1 MTSTEMT
8 EPAQD
13 QPAQHDGAGS
23 DGAVD
28 STTTASSDTESSDT
42 ESSATES
49 SDTAGSTAES
59 SSAEQDARRTEDFT
73 VSLEE
78 VFQGPLDLLL
88 HLVKEQEV
96 EIQDIRLADVAHAYM
111 DHVRALKG
119 LDIEVAGEYLVI
131 AATLMAIKSRS
142 LLPREE
148 IELEDDLDPQ
158 DELIQRLI
166 EYRRF
171 KGASDDLEDR
181 FHRRTLEHARGYRR
195 EVTDNEPERSYDLGE
210 VSSWDLLA
218 TFSRLMRETLAGRPH
233 TIKGDPRPLRWY
245 VQSIGSAVRS
255 RPGGATLR
263 DLVEAMGDVPTR
275 EGLVGAFCALLELM
289 KIGLVSAQ
297 QDTQDEDI
305 TLKWSAPEDGESD
318 LDDLIKA
325 SRFMDEDSEE
335 LDQALDSGDGEAQAP
350 DEVPSEEPGEASAAS
365 LEDPNGPGDGYPSED
380 AGDPGPAA
388 LEERLPE
395 GSPPAGD

>member
-1 MTSTEMT
+1 M
-8 EPAQD
+8 
-13 QPAQHDGAGS
+13 
-23 DGAVD
+23 
-28 STTTASSDTESSDT
+28 TTTQMTDSAHDDPAHEDPAPGLAEREEAS
-42 ESSATES
+42 
-49 SDTAGSTAES
+49 
-59 SSAEQDARRTEDFT
+59 RRTEDFT
-73 VSLEE
+73 VKLEE

-96 EIQDIRLADVAHAYM
+96 EIQDIRLADVAQSYM

-119 LDIEVAGEYLVI
+119 LDIEMAGEYLVI

-148 IELEDDLDPQ
+148 VELEDDLDPQ

-181 FHRRTLEHARGYRR
+181 FHRRTLERSRGYRR
-195 EVTDNEPERSYDLGE
+195 EVSDNEPERSYDLGE
-210 VSSWDLLA
+210 VTSWDLLA

-255 RPGGATLR
+255 RPDGASLR
-263 DLVEAMGDVPTR
+263 DLVEAMGDVPSR

-289 KIGLVSAQ
+289 KIGLISAQ
-297 QDTQDEDI
+297 QGDQADDI
-305 TLKWSAPEDGESD
+305 TLKWSAPENGVSD
-318 LDDLIKA
+318 LDELIKA

-335 LDQALDSGDGEAQAP
+335 LDQALESAESDGGDAADDLAADPHPGGLSAETVG
-350 DEVPSEEPGEASAAS
+350 DHLEPGEHT
-365 LEDPNGPGDGYPSED
+365 EEPP
-380 AGDPGPAA
+380 
-388 LEERLPE
+388 EERPPT
-395 GSPPAGD
+395 GSSPAGD

>member
-1 MTSTEMT
+1 MTTTEMT
-8 EPAQD
+8 DPAQD
-13 QPAQHDGAGS
+13 PPVPEGLAPAPGVDEGAGP
-23 DGAVD
+23 
-28 STTTASSDTESSDT
+28 ST
-42 ESSATES
+42 
-49 SDTAGSTAES
+49 
-59 SSAEQDARRTEDFT
+59 RTEDFT
-73 VSLEE
+73 VKLEE

-96 EIQDIRLADVAHAYM
+96 EIQEVRLADVAQSYM

-119 LDIEVAGEYLVI
+119 LDIEVAGEFLVI

-148 IELEDDLDPQ
+148 VVLEDDLDPQ

-195 EVTDNEPERSYDLGE
+195 EVSDNEPERSYDLGE
-210 VSSWDLLA
+210 VTSWDLLA

-255 RPGGATLR
+255 RPEGASLR

-289 KIGLVSAQ
+289 KIGLVSAHQ
-297 QDTQDEDI
+297 ADQAEDI

-318 LDDLIKA
+318 LDELIKA

-335 LDQALDSGDGEAQAP
+335 LDQALDSAD
-350 DEVPSEEPGEASAAS
+350 
-365 LEDPNGPGDGYPSED
+365 EDPAPADVD
-380 AGDPGPAA
+380 ALAA
-388 LEERLPE
+388 ELEERPPVD
-395 GSPPAGD
+395 SPPSID

>member
-1 MTSTEMT
+1 MTTTET
-8 EPAQD
+8 TDPAQGD
-13 QPAQHDGAGS
+13 TVTENSAHEDGSRG
-23 DGAVD
+23 
-28 STTTASSDTESSDT
+28 
-42 ESSATES
+42 
-49 SDTAGSTAES
+49 AES
-59 SSAEQDARRTEDFT
+59 QRTDPQGTGSPRTEDFT
-73 VSLEE
+73 VRLEQ

-96 EIQDIRLADVAHAYM
+96 EIQDVRLADVAQAYM
-111 DHVRALKG
+111 DHVRALEG

-181 FHRRTLEHARGYRR
+181 FHRRSLEHPRGYRR

-210 VSSWDLLA
+210 VTAWDLLA

-245 VQSIGSAVRS
+245 VQSIGAAVRQ
-255 RPGGATLR
+255 RPGGASLR
-263 DLVEAMGDVPTR
+263 DLVEALADVPTR

-297 QDTQDEDI
+297 QDDQADDI
-305 TLKWSAPEDGESD
+305 TLTWSAPEEGEGD
-318 LDDLIKA
+318 LDELIKA
-325 SRFMDEDSEE
+325 SRFMDEESEE
-335 LDQALDSGDGEAQAP
+335 LDQALESAETGASEPGT
-350 DEVPSEEPGEASAAS
+350 DELAGADPGEADA
-365 LEDPNGPGDGYPSED
+365 PGD
-380 AGDPGPAA
+380 PAA
-388 LEERLPE
+388 EALTAETADEPSGHAEAGPEEPRSA
-395 GSPPAGD
+395 GAPPADD

>member
-8 EPAQD
+8 DPAQD
-13 QPAQHDGAGS
+13 DPAQH
-23 DGAVD
+23 
-28 STTTASSDTESSDT
+28 E
-42 ESSATES
+42 
-49 SDTAGSTAES
+49 
-59 SSAEQDARRTEDFT
+59 SAEQEAEGPAEAEPAADTEPIADTEPAGDTGSVADTGSRAESGSSAAGADARRTEDFT

-96 EIQDIRLADVAHAYM
+96 EIQDIRLADVAKSYM
-111 DHVRALKG
+111 DHVQALKG

-148 IELEDDLDPQ
+148 VELEDDLDPQ

-181 FHRRTLEHARGYRR
+181 FHRRTLEHSRGYRR

-255 RPGGATLR
+255 RPGGATLQ
-263 DLVEAMGDVPTR
+263 DLVDAMGDVPTR
-275 EGLVGAFCALLELM
+275 EGMVGAFCALLELM
-289 KIGLVSAQ
+289 KIGLVSAH
-297 QDTQDEDI
+297 QDTQGEDI

-335 LDQALDSGDGEAQAP
+335 LDQALDSADEKAGEEAPPGDESNEEGSNEEAANDP
-350 DEVPSEEPGEASAAS
+350 AEPEEPLST
-365 LEDPNGPGDGYPSED
+365 
-380 AGDPGPAA
+380 
-388 LEERLPE
+388 
-395 GSPPAGD
+395 GSSSTAD

>member
-1 MTSTEMT
+1 MTTTEMSDPAQD
-8 EPAQD
+8 EPAQHGEAPAPAAD
-13 QPAQHDGAGS
+13 QGRSQ
-23 DGAVD
+23 
-28 STTTASSDTESSDT
+28 
-42 ESSATES
+42 
-49 SDTAGSTAES
+49 
-59 SSAEQDARRTEDFT
+59 RTEDFP
-73 VSLEE
+73 VKLEE

-96 EIQDIRLADVAHAYM
+96 EIQDVRLADVAQSYM

-119 LDIEVAGEYLVI
+119 LDIEVAGEFLVI

-148 IELEDDLDPQ
+148 VELEDDLDPQ

-210 VSSWDLLA
+210 VTSWDLLA

-245 VQSIGSAVRS
+245 VQSIGTAVRS
-255 RPGGATLR
+255 RPEGASLR

-289 KIGLVSAQ
+289 KIGLVSAHQ
-297 QDTQDEDI
+297 EDQAEDI

-318 LDDLIKA
+318 LDELIKA

-335 LDQALDSGDGEAQAP
+335 LDQALDSAD
-350 DEVPSEEPGEASAAS
+350 
-365 LEDPNGPGDGYPSED
+365 
-380 AGDPGPAA
+380 GDPAGSEADAENPAPAEVEA
-388 LEERLPE
+388 LSAEPEERPSAGSLP
-395 GSPPAGD
+395 SGD

>member
-13 QPAQHDGAGS
+13 EPAQHEGLGS
-23 DGAVD
+23 DGATESTAAESTAAESTAAE
-28 STTTASSDTESSDT
+28 STTTE
-42 ESSATES
+42 
-49 SDTAGSTAES
+49 STAAQES
-59 SSAEQDARRTEDFT
+59 ARRTEDFT

-78 VFQGPLDLLL
+78 VFEGPLDLLL

-111 DHVRALKG
+111 DHVRALRG
-119 LDIEVAGEYLVI
+119 LDIEIAGEYLVI

-263 DLVEAMGDVPTR
+263 DLVEAMGDVATR
-275 EGLVGAFCALLELM
+275 EGMVGAFCALLELM

-297 QDTQDEDI
+297 QDTQDEEI
-305 TLKWSAPEDGESD
+305 TLKWTAPEDGESD

-335 LDQALDSGDGEAQAP
+335 LDRALGSSEAP
-350 DEVPSEEPGEASAAS
+350 DAADHSAAES
-365 LEDPNGPGDGYPSED
+365 AAAESAAAESAAAESAGP
-380 AGDPGPAA
+380 
-388 LEERLPE
+388 EERAPG
-395 GSPPAGD
+395 GSPPSGD

>member
-1 MTSTEMT
+1 MTTTEMT
-8 EPAQD
+8 DPAQD
-13 QPAQHDGAGS
+13 PPVPEGQAQAPGADEGAGR
-23 DGAVD
+23 
-28 STTTASSDTESSDT
+28 ST
-42 ESSATES
+42 
-49 SDTAGSTAES
+49 
-59 SSAEQDARRTEDFT
+59 RTEDFT
-73 VSLEE
+73 VKLEE

-96 EIQDIRLADVAHAYM
+96 EIQDVRLADVAQSYM

-119 LDIEVAGEYLVI
+119 LDIEVAGEFLVI

-148 IELEDDLDPQ
+148 VELEDDLDPQ

-210 VSSWDLLA
+210 VTSWDLLA

-255 RPGGATLR
+255 RPEGASLR

-289 KIGLVSAQ
+289 KIGLVSAHQ
-297 QDTQDEDI
+297 EDQAEDI

-318 LDDLIKA
+318 LDELIKA

-335 LDQALDSGDGEAQAP
+335 LDQALDSAD
-350 DEVPSEEPGEASAAS
+350 
-365 LEDPNGPGDGYPSED
+365 
-380 AGDPGPAA
+380 GDPAGSEADAENPAPAEVEA
-388 LEERLPE
+388 LSAEPEEHPSA
-395 GSPPAGD
+395 GSPPSGD

>member
-13 QPAQHDGAGS
+13 EPAQHEGIGS
-23 DGAVD
+23 DGATESTAAESTAAE
-28 STTTASSDTESSDT
+28 STTTE
-42 ESSATES
+42 
-49 SDTAGSTAES
+49 STAAQES
-59 SSAEQDARRTEDFT
+59 ARRTEDFT

-78 VFQGPLDLLL
+78 VFEGPLDLLL

-111 DHVRALKG
+111 DHVRALRG
-119 LDIEVAGEYLVI
+119 LDIEIAGEYLVI

-263 DLVEAMGDVPTR
+263 DLVEAMGDVATR
-275 EGLVGAFCALLELM
+275 EGMVGAFCALLELM

-297 QDTQDEDI
+297 QDTQDEEI
-305 TLKWSAPEDGESD
+305 TLKWTAPEDGESD

-335 LDQALDSGDGEAQAP
+335 LDRALGSSEAP
-350 DEVPSEEPGEASAAS
+350 DAADHSAAES
-365 LEDPNGPGDGYPSED
+365 AAAESAAAESAAAESAGP
-380 AGDPGPAA
+380 
-388 LEERLPE
+388 EERAPG
-395 GSPPAGD
+395 GSPPSGD